1 MKVKQQTLK
10 GFEFE
15 IDSDAAF
22 EKYYTK
28 NAPLLNGHLLILRGE
43 VSEYIQGFLDEKS
56 VSYINAN
63 EKTLL
68 MRKKRSVT
76 VLEESAPEFLV
87 NKRLDAE
94 AEVSDKSSVYHRPI
108 RSGEEIASDE
118 DLVFFS
124 RINSGAVI
132 ESSRSIQIFGIID
145 GLVRSNGDYLILKE
159 IGKGTVLFHGE
170 ELDKSQLNGQLK
182 LIQYKDGIV
191 MKDILG

>member
-10 GFEFE
+10 GFEFD

-22 EKYYTK
+22 EEYYTK

-43 VSEYIQGFLDEKS
+43 VSAYIQNYLDEKS
-56 VSYINAN
+56 VAYVNAN
-63 EKTLL
+63 VRNIS
-68 MRKKRSVT
+68 MRKKRST
-76 VLEESAPEFLV
+76 AVLEESSAEPFLNRTV
-87 NKRLDAE
+87 ETGAS
-94 AEVSDKSSVYHRPI
+94 VISDRCVYHRPI
-108 RSGEEIASDE
+108 RSGEEIESDS

-145 GLVRSNGDYLILKE
+145 GLVRSDGEYLILKE
-159 IGKGTVLFHGE
+159 IGKGTVVFHGE
-170 ELDKSQLNGQLK
+170 ELDKSQLDGQLK